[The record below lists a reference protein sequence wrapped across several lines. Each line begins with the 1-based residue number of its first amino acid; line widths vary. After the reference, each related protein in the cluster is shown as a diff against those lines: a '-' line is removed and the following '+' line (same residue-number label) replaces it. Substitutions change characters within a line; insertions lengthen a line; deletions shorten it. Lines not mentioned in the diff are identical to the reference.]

1 MQLRRPTKQ
10 RSRKASR
17 RVTRVI
23 ISMEVGLPDF
33 MDTCACW
40 NALIILT
47 SPDISVV
54 AYYFATIALKLDHDL
69 LDSFCEGS
77 IKTETVPLYG

>member
-1 MQLRRPTKQ
+1 MNLWDSNLRLTAYKSNTLYKYPN
-10 RSRKASR
+10 
-17 RVTRVI
+17 
-23 ISMEVGLPDF
+23 EVGLPDF
-33 MDTCACW
+33 MDTCASW

-47 SPDISVV
+47 SPNISVV